1 MRRFSE
7 ADYLSLKRVLD
18 VAYEMAGGNT
28 LFQHVTRV
36 VVSQLSKYASTDD
49 DCQKTYMPIDVAIDL
64 DLAAKSPIVTA
75 KMAELLGYRLE
86 PLKQRIDAV
95 DPLSEKDALSIMDE
109 ATALWQLVRS
119 AYSDGRID
127 ALEKKQLRLKL
138 HQLLQAAQ
146 TIISKLDEL
155 DFAR

>member
-7 ADYLSLKRVLD
+7 ADYFSLKRVLD

-36 VVSQLSKYASTDD
+36 VVSQLSKYASTDE
-49 DCQKTYMPIDVAIDL
+49 DCHKTFMPIDVAIDL
-64 DLAAKSPIVTA
+64 DLAAKQPIVTA

-86 PLKQRIDAV
+86 PLAQRIAIAE
-95 DPLSEKDALSIMDE
+95 PLSEKDSLTIMDE
-109 ATALWQLVRS
+109 ATALWQLVRA
-119 AYSDGRID
+119 AYADGRID

-138 HQLLQAAQ
+138 HELIRAAQ
-146 TIISKLDEL
+146 TIIAKLDEL